1 MGRWSSF
8 YINFIKFFKAWLA
21 GCGIL
26 LAWSLSISP
35 NCSIMKLELHPVPC
49 PVWSSVVIVVP
60 QRKHCCKAWE
70 PESDS
75 GDSLILLSCPLTATQ
90 TWGCTHTHA
99 RMHTHTQKQKRYH
112 FKWSLLQH
120 EVFGA
125 LLLDLSLLSHFL
137 VYKDLGVQKPGST
150 ERCYIFSVFLLW
162 VYWADHHFSCVV
174 HDERSRSHQGYSEP
188 LADVRG
194 QLQVGTGPQWWL
206 QMPVDSRTLNPGL
219 RI

>member
-1 MGRWSSF
+1 MAGWVWNTTSMFREHLTQLLHHEARTPPCALSS
-8 YINFIKFFKAWLA
+8 LVQ
-21 GCGIL
+21 C
-26 LAWSLSISP
+26 
-35 NCSIMKLELHPVPC
+35 C
-49 PVWSSVVIVVP
+49 
-60 QRKHCCKAWE
+60 HCCPPKKTLLQSLRAWVWLWGLTDS
-70 PESDS
+70 PKLSSDCHTDM
-75 GDSLILLSCPLTATQ
+75 GMHAHT
-90 TWGCTHTHA
+90 CTHAHEYT
-99 RMHTHTQKQKRYH
+99 KQKRYH

-162 VYWADHHFSCVV
+162 VYWADHFSCVV
-174 HDERSRSHQGYSEP
+174 HDERSRSHRGYSET

-206 QMPVDSRTLNPGL
+206 QMPGDSRTLNPGL

>member
-1 MGRWSSF
+1 MGMH
-8 YINFIKFFKAWLA
+8 A
-21 GCGIL
+21 
-26 LAWSLSISP
+26 
-35 NCSIMKLELHPVPC
+35 
-49 PVWSSVVIVVP
+49 
-60 QRKHCCKAWE
+60 
-70 PESDS
+70 
-75 GDSLILLSCPLTATQ
+75 LT
-90 TWGCTHTHA
+90 CMHA
-99 RMHTHTQKQKRYH
+99 HEYTKQKMYH

-219 RI
+219 RIRSVFSTLVMLLSSHAVLHVVVTPNHNMIFIPTS